1 MSGPP
6 FRSVDRA
13 LAWAF
18 QVVACDIGDISS
30 IYRRRDTDPPHE
42 SEWTPFE
49 KHGQAGAILGFA
61 DQVLDERERRYVLAR
76 YGNGK
81 QDVDRMIDWM
91 AAQLGTG
98 AHQRRALVAVYRMH
112 CGYKVGMR
120 GVAVSMG
127 NVRME
132 TAIDFR
138 RKTMLPLSRTY
149 ESVLRKVEPI
159 FLEKGIVEYAHAAPG
174 KENSANACT

>member
-30 IYRRRDTDPPHE
+30 IYRRRDTDPPRE

-49 KHGQAGAILGFA
+49 RHGQAGAILGFA
-61 DQVLDERERRYVLAR
+61 DQVLDERERIYVLAR
-76 YGNGK
+76 FGNSQK
-81 QDVDRMIDWM
+81 EIDIVTTWM
-91 AAQLGTG
+91 AAPLGTG
-98 AHQRRALVAVYRMH
+98 VHRKRSLYAVWRMH
-112 CGYKVGMR
+112 CGYKVGMK
-120 GVAVSMG
+120 GVAVAMG

-132 TAIDFR
+132 KAVDFR
-138 RKTMLPLSRTY
+138 RTTMRPLYDLYASMHQKLDPLL
-149 ESVLRKVEPI
+149 VK
-159 FLEKGIVEYAHAAPG
+159 KGVVHYDHAT
-174 KENSANACT
+174 EC

>member
-30 IYRRRDTDPPHE
+30 IYRRRDTDPPRE

-49 KHGQAGAILGFA
+49 RHGQAGAILGFA
-61 DQVLDERERRYVLAR
+61 DQVLDQRERMYVLAR
-76 YGNGK
+76 FGHCERE
-81 QDVDRMIDWM
+81 VERMIEWM

-98 AHQRRALVAVYRMH
+98 LSKRRALEAVYLMH
-112 CGYKVGMR
+112 CGRKVGMR
-120 GVAVSMG
+120 GIAVAMG

-132 TAIDFR
+132 TAVQFR
-138 RKTMLPLSRTY
+138 RTTMRPLY
-149 ESVLRKVEPI
+149 EVYASMHQKLDPLLV
-159 FLEKGIVEYAHAAPG
+159 EKGIVVYEHAA
-174 KENSANACT
+174 EA